1 MGTLTSHNITV
12 LFLSLG
18 VLLCVAHVL
27 GELAQRLR
35 QPSVLGEL
43 IAGVLLGPTV
53 LGSIAPGLSEFLFP
67 LQGANA
73 IALDA
78 IATLA
83 IGLFLLVAGMEVDLS
98 TVWKQGKV
106 GCKVGITSI
115 VIPFFIALGAAM
127 VLPEALGRHG
137 DADPTIFAL
146 FFGIAISI
154 SALPVI
160 AKTLMDMGLYRS
172 DLGMVVVS
180 AAIFNDLTGWIVF
193 AVVLGLIGDPS
204 GSGNAIMLTIVLT
217 LAFAGGMLTAGRWVI
232 HKVLPFV
239 QAYTHW
245 PGGELSFALILG
257 LLGAAFTEWIG
268 IHAIFGAFIA
278 GVAIGD
284 SSHLRERSRVVIG
297 NFVSFIFAPVFFASI
312 GLKVNFVT
320 HFDFPLVLTVLL
332 TACVCKLAGGAMG
345 ARWGGML
352 PREAWAVGF
361 ALNSRGAMEIILGII
376 ALEAGIIRE
385 RLFVAL
391 IIMAMITSMMS
402 GPSMRVLLRTAKK
415 WRLQDILSSKLFLR
429 ELKATSRREVIRA
442 MTAAACE
449 VEGLD
454 AQDVE
459 KAVWSREEALS
470 TGLGNGVALPHARID
485 GLRESL
491 VVVGISRKGIDF
503 DAPDGRPAN
512 VIFLALTPGNDPTAQ
527 LQIGSE
533 IARIF
538 RDQTISDRV
547 LHTRNF
553 TDFLALMRIGV

>member
-491 VVVGISRKGIDF
+491 VVVGVSRKGIDF